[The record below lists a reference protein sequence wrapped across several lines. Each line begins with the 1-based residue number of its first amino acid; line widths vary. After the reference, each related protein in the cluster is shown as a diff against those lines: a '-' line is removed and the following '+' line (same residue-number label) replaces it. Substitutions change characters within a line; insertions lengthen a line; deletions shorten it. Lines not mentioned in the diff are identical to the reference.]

1 MTPLGFGGTSK
12 VWGCFWA
19 LFFSMLS
26 KTSFS
31 SQKYFSIFWPFSCL
45 KLPIC
50 IFVTEY
56 KRNNK
61 PSFLYFFVFFLSVQF
76 LLYLSFEIFF
86 SGLVCRLFFVQWKYF
101 RLKCLNY
108 FLPQQL
114 WRKKVSKCIIIIEY
128 CCKFFNIGNFWEI
141 IL

>member
-1 MTPLGFGGTSK
+1 MFLSAFFFHVEYNFFFFPEVFLYFL
-12 VWGCFWA
+12 A
-19 LFFSMLS
+19 LFLF
-26 KTSFS
+26 KIA
-31 SQKYFSIFWPFSCL
+31 YFFY
-45 KLPIC
+45 